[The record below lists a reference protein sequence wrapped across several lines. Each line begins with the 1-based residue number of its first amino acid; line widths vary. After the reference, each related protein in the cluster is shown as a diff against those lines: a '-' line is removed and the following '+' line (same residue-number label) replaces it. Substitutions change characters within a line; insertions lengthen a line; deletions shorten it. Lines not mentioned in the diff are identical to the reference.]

1 MKKIKYISVFLVICL
16 LLCCVFCSCGEKK
29 TPPPEFESV
38 RDELITRIENSKEIN
53 SIFWGKGLPVIPI
66 GSELA
71 QELGLYSKYNSLTTD
86 DDGLWEYV
94 DPDNAEYITVRSIK
108 DLAESAYSDAFLA
121 PVYRSQFEGLYD
133 SVSGGVLNPHYY
145 EDDYWIWKNANSE
158 EEFNSIEKTR
168 MFNYGTMKMDEDKS
182 SGERIFV
189 TVDSYLEGESSI
201 LTIELVFDKQED
213 GWYLSSPTY

>member
-1 MKKIKYISVFLVICL
+1 MKKIKYISVFLVICVL
-16 LLCCVFCSCGEKK
+16 LSCIFCSCGKKK

-38 RDELITRIENSKEIN
+38 REELIMRIENSKEVN
-53 SIFWGKGLPVIPI
+53 SIFWGDGLPVIPI

-71 QELGLYSKYNSLTTD
+71 QELGLYSKYNSTTLD

-94 DPDNAEYITVRSIK
+94 DPDNTEYITVRSIK
-108 DLAESAYSDAFLA
+108 DLAETAYSDAFLA
-121 PVYRSQFEGLYD
+121 PVYKSQFEGIYD
-133 SVSGGVLNPHYY
+133 SVGGGVLNPHYY
-145 EDDYWIWKNANSE
+145 EGDYWIWKNANSD

-168 MFNYGTMKMDEDKS
+168 MFNYGTMKMDQDKS

-189 TVDSYLEGESSI
+189 TVDSYLEGESRI
-201 LTIELVFDKQED
+201 LVIELVFDKQED